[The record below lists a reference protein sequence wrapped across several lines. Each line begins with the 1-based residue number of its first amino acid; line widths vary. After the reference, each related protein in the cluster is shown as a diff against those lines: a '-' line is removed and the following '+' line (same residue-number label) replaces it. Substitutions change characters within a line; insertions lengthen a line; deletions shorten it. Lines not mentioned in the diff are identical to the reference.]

1 MSPKEG
7 NPVFHIDAGE
17 GIYQISAHGQYIGN
31 DLHLVI
37 TGGEQPHVGA
47 VAVGTQATGEP
58 DGIHVSLI
66 TVPGHKEDVV
76 VEPTQQA
83 EFRKSAPAPGPA
95 PIIQIGSHEQFTL
108 ENGLKVIVVE
118 F

>member
-47 VAVGTQATGEP
+47 VAVGTQALGEP

-76 VEPTQQA
+76 VEKA
-83 EFRKSAPAPGPA
+83 AYSSWLGPWLW
-95 PIIQIGSHEQFTL
+95 TL
-108 ENGLKVIVVE
+108 RPPWRFSSTGRLPS
-118 F
+118 